1 MLTITV
7 QPIGVPSVHA
17 PATNLIHVLGELW
30 PHIILSFSIRPRPE
44 QVRGSTIGSLVAL
57 AAFVVGIAAAFFG
70 LVAAAICRV
79 AKIPATRIALRSGR
93 TD

>member
-1 MLTITV
+1 LPV
-7 QPIGVPSVHA
+7 LPIAAEFEAGDDD
-17 PATNLIHVLGELW
+17 TNLIHVLGELW
-30 PHIILSFSIRPRPE
+30 PHILSFPIRPPPE

-79 AKIPATRIALRSGR
+79 AMIPATRIALRSGR